1 MHHREMM
8 VTQLNCFYPSIYLL
22 YRDLGEKTF
31 FMARCEYQISQ
42 IADILM
48 IRRDVG
54 CSSMEEKVAVRVI
67 TKYLKKGNMAR
78 CLRDILPSAHLSRK
92 QREDIADIVHM
103 VIRWKHLFEHIIE
116 TQGLAASAETYVQLG
131 MDGAQADAALY
142 PFEYRYSCSPYVA
155 GILKDLGDWAEYL
168 NETPPTTLCV
178 NFNKTTTEKVIS
190 MLQEE
195 SLAAER
201 SLLQTA
207 LLTTSISKYSKVVQ
221 ERYAHVQDENSQLV
235 SFLASSLGNILFDF
249 CAGNGGKSLAIASM
263 TKNKKKLH
271 AYEINATRRTTLKQ
285 RCSEYNANVIVEESL
300 PKRKF
305 DLVLVD
311 APCTGLGAARRNP
324 EAKYIDGAGNFPQTQ
339 VSLLKQA
346 ETNVK
351 AGGLLFYAVC
361 TITPEETTGV
371 IEKFINENGFSL
383 LQLEDFQYNK
393 YLLKNT
399 NGFVTSLPRGD
410 LFFISVLKKPL

>member
-1 MHHREMM
+1 M
-8 VTQLNCFYPSIYLL
+8 VRLKYQEPQL
-22 YRDLGEKTF
+22 
-31 FMARCEYQISQ
+31 
-42 IADILM
+42 ADIL
-48 IRRDVG
+48 ITRKDVG
-54 CSSMEEKVAVRVI
+54 CSSMEEKVAAQVI

-78 CLRDILPSAHLSRK
+78 CLRDILPSANLSRK
-92 QREDIADIVHM
+92 QREDIADLVHT
-103 VIRWKHLFEHIIE
+103 VVRWKHLFEHIIE
-116 TQGLAASAETYVQLG
+116 TQGLAASAETYVKLG
-131 MDGAQADAALY
+131 MDGTQADAALY

-155 GILKDLGDWAEYL
+155 GILKDHGDWAEYL

-178 NFNKTTTEKVIS
+178 NFNKTTTDEVIS
-190 MLQEE
+190 MLQQE

-201 SLLQTA
+201 SVLQTA
-207 LLTTSISKYSKVVQ
+207 LLTTSISKYSKVIQ

-235 SFLASSLGNILFDF
+235 SFLASFLGNTLFDF
-249 CAGNGGKSLAIASM
+249 CAGSGGKSLSIASM

-271 AYEINATRRTTLKQ
+271 AYEINATKRTILKQ

-346 ETNVK
+346 EANVK
-351 AGGLLFYAVC
+351 PGGLLFYAVC
-361 TITPEETTGV
+361 TITPEETSNV
-371 IEKFINENGFSL
+371 IEEFLNENSFSL
-383 LQLEDFQYNK
+383 LQLEDFPHNK
-393 YLLKNT
+393 YLLKNA
-399 NGFVTSLPRGD
+399 NGFVTGLPRGD
-410 LFFISVLKKPL
+410 LFFISVLKQPL